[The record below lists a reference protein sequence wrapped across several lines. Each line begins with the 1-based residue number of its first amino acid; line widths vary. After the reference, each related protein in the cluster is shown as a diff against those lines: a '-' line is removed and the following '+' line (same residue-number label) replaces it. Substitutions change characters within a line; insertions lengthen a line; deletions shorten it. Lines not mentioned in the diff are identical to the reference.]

1 MIKCASSQHRH
12 IAVDILVAC
21 FNTASVKVKI
31 FFKAHCRAMWQGH
44 YRSSSLNVFV
54 AANFS
59 GTHTSCT
66 SQSIAEEK
74 MGNNVLMEEDA
85 FCSQAHFITT
95 SLYYK

>member
-21 FNTASVKVKI
+21 FNAASVKVEI

-44 YRSSSLNVFV
+44 YRFSSLNVFV

-59 GTHTSCT
+59 DTHASCIF
-66 SQSIAEEK
+66 QNIAEEK
-74 MGNNVLMEEDA
+74 MGYNVLMEADV
-85 FCSQAHFITT
+85 FCCQVHFITT